1 MHSRVKTLGELHMV
15 KCVQRTLDL
24 LVSQD
29 KLVEKVYGKQKVY
42 MMKQSL
48 YPEVT
53 MSELKK
59 MEERIRELQDKL
71 RVEEEACH
79 NEDARRSIV

>member
-1 MHSRVKTLGELHMV
+1 M

-24 LVSQD
+24 LVSQN

-42 MMKQSL
+42 MVNQSL

-53 MSELKK
+53 TSELKK
-59 MEERIRELQDKL
+59 MEERIGELQEKL
-71 RVEEEACH
+71 RLEEEACRSQ
-79 NEDARRSIV
+79 DAR